1 MKIVLTL
8 SEALHRVNNWISF
21 CEEFGVSEYAV
32 NSGFGHH
39 EIEMTKEQAK
49 QYGILGSGSRKPF
62 S

>member
-8 SEALHRVNNWISF
+8 SEALCRVNNWISF

-39 EIEMTKEQAK
+39 EIEMTEEQAK
-49 QYGILGSGSRKPF
+49 QHGVI
-62 S
+62 

>member
-39 EIEMTKEQAK
+39 EIEMTEDQAK
-49 QYGILGSGSRKPF
+49 QHGILKLENRQPF